1 MKKCMVMGALLLL
14 LLLPACGTVQTNSKV
29 ILRDSGVVLSGQ
41 GRVAVFPA
49 FARSGVQ
56 YAKRKVETILR
67 YHLLLNEKKLGW
79 QMVFPD
85 DVKKAILDAKAD
97 DLYLVVYHKYNAL
110 SHFAA
115 EDLAALGGKL
125 KVGRILIPEMVQESV
140 KSGPYWISGQGSNLQ
155 LSKLYDDYYVR
166 LVLHVFDVGQKKVVY
181 RIRTVGRVTKAMFQ
195 KDNSEESLG
204 RAYSGAIEDML
215 VRMLEKK
222 K

>member
-1 MKKCMVMGALLLL
+1 MKKCSVLAAVLLLVVL
-14 LLLPACGTVQTNSKV
+14 SGCGTVQTNSKI
-29 ILRDSGVVLSGQ
+29 ILQENGMALPGA

-49 FARSGVQ
+49 FSRSGVQ
-56 YAKRKVETILR
+56 YAHRKLETILQ

-115 EDLAALGGKL
+115 EDLAALGSKL

-140 KSGPYWISGQGSNLQ
+140 KSGPYWISGRGSSLQ
-155 LSKLYDDYYVR
+155 LSRLYDDYYVR
-166 LVLHVFDVGQKKVVY
+166 LVLHVFDVGQKKTIY
-181 RIRTVGRVTKAMFQ
+181 QIRTVGRVTKALFQ

-204 RAYSGAIEDML
+204 KAYSGAIEDML

>member
-1 MKKCMVMGALLLL
+1 MVMGALLLL